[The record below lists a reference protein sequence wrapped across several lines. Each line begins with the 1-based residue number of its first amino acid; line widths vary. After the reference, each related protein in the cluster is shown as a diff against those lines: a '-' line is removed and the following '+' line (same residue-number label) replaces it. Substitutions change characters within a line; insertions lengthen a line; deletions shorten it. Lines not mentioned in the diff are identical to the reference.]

1 MPLLTAIDNL
11 RKVHREQKALLRT
24 ALERLQDMLKMD
36 DGQAFSEADKFV
48 KKLEDYLDGDKRIDV
63 V

>member
-1 MPLLTAIDNL
+1 MAIDHL
-11 RKVHREQKALLRT
+11 RKVQREQKELLRT

-48 KKLEDYLDGDKRIDV
+48 KKLEEYLNADKRIDV